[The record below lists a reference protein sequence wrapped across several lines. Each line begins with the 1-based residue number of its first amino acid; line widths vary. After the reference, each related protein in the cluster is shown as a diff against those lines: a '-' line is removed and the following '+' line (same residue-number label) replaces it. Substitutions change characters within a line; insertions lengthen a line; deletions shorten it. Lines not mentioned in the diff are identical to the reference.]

1 MMRCIMRGWFCNTL
15 LVPILYMID
24 PLYVRPLQHIISARN
39 PNPIQ
44 HVNKM
49 SFRHVSY
56 TSQSGY
62 MTVPYGP
69 YMYPAT
75 QPHAFQAF
83 ANGPVGGG
91 RRDGICCDFYA
102 MSLPEMGPLANVRRD
117 GMCCDFHVLSVPGI
131 DPLAN
136 VRRTWGCVAV
146 YMSALW
152 ADMYTELKCVDL
164 CLKDILFPIYCWK
177 ILPIISSQCR
187 LDPISP
193 CFATVCPCRIMP

>member
-1 MMRCIMRGWFCNTL
+1 
-15 LVPILYMID
+15 
-24 PLYVRPLQHIISARN
+24 
-39 PNPIQ
+39 
-44 HVNKM
+44 M

-56 TSQSGY
+56 TSQSGHISG
-62 MTVPYGP
+62 PCGP

-83 ANGPVGGG
+83 ANGPAGGG
-91 RRDGICCDFYA
+91 RRDGICCDF
-102 MSLPEMGPLANVRRD
+102 
-117 GMCCDFHVLSVPGI
+117 HVLSLPGI
-131 DPLAN
+131 GPLAN

-146 YMSALW
+146 YMSAHK

-164 CLKDILFPIYCWK
+164 CLKDTLFSIYYWK
-177 ILPIISSQCR
+177 IYSIISSQCR